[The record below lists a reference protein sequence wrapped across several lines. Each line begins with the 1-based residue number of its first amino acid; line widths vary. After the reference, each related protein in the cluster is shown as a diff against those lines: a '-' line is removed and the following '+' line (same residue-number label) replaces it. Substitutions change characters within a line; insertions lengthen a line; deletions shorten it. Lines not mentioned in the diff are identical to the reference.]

1 MIIQFEVYIP
11 DNQLDKIEDIEEN
24 LISVEE
30 YIERSIMDALKNKNI
45 DGKVI
50 NHFEDY

>member
-11 DNQLDKIEDIEEN
+11 DDKLDKVEDLEEN
-24 LISVEE
+24 FISIEE
-30 YIERSIMDALKNKNI
+30 YIERSITKALNDKDI
-45 DGKVI
+45 PGKVI